1 MNVPKLRF
9 KEFTDEWIKIDLST
23 CFEYF
28 STNSLSREQLSDH
41 GIIKNIHYGDIHK
54 KYGNVVDVEND
65 VATYIKDTEQIN
77 KYEFCCENDIIF
89 ADASED
95 YDGIGKAIE
104 LINVNEKL
112 VSGLHTIHA
121 RDKKQFFS
129 PLFKGYYFNTP
140 IIHNQIRILANGFKV
155 FGISKDNINNL
166 KVMLPSKQEQDKI
179 AKLLSLLDK
188 KIELQAKKIEDLKL
202 FKSSQIC
209 TILNKLEH
217 KNVFLKNLGYFIS
230 GNPIGKDKI
239 TDKGIPVILY
249 GDLYTKYEEE
259 INDVNQYVKENKKYI
274 KSEKG
279 DLIFPTSTTVDAI
292 SLISPSVINIS
303 DVVYGGDL
311 IVFKVNKAIVNPKF
325 LSYQINHLKKKEFSK
340 KAQGST
346 IIHIHADDLLNSTV
360 EIPIMKYQKIISNFG
375 SAINKKIELE
385 KNKLDKLKLLKI
397 GLLQN
402 MFI

>member
-65 VATYIKDTEQIN
+65 VATYIKDTDQIN

-188 KIELQAKKIEDLKL
+188 KIELQTKKIEALKL
-202 FKSSQIC
+202 FKKGLLKTEYNKIKNKHLYQLNNIAEIYQPQTLSQKQLENGIYPVFGANGIIGFHSSFNHTSSQI
-209 TILNKLEH
+209 TISCRGENAGSINKTPENCWINGNSMVINVDNNQNIDKDYLKIVLESQNLKYLISGSGQPQIIRADIAKH
-217 KNVFLKNLGYFIS
+217 KIPIISIDKQLLYIKKFNLLDSKLLLEIAKLKNL
-230 GNPIGKDKI
+230 N
-239 TDKGIPVILY
+239 L
-249 GDLYTKYEEE
+249 
-259 INDVNQYVKENKKYI
+259 
-274 KSEKG
+274 
-279 DLIFPTSTTVDAI
+279 
-292 SLISPSVINIS
+292 
-303 DVVYGGDL
+303 
-311 IVFKVNKAIVNPKF
+311 
-325 LSYQINHLKKKEFSK
+325 LKKGF
-340 KAQGST
+340 
-346 IIHIHADDLLNSTV
+346 
-360 EIPIMKYQKIISNFG
+360 M
-375 SAINKKIELE
+375 
-385 KNKLDKLKLLKI
+385 
-397 GLLQN
+397 QN
-402 MFI
+402 MFV

>member
-9 KEFTDEWIKIDLST
+9 KEFNGEYKNIAFDKLANYKKGPFGSSLKKDMFVPKDTNSIKVYEQQNAIKKDWTLERYFIT
-23 CFEYF
+23 KEYYEKLKGF
-28 STNSLSREQLSDH
+28 TVKPGDIIVSCAGTIGEYYVLPFNAEIGIINQALMRISTNNLINQNYFLYIFDNMVSHFSKTFSN
-41 GIIKNIHYGDIHK
+41 GSAIKNIPPFSD
-54 KYGNVVDVEND
+54 
-65 VATYIKDTEQIN
+65 
-77 KYEFCCENDIIF
+77 
-89 ADASED
+89 
-95 YDGIGKAIE
+95 
-104 LINVNEKL
+104 L
-112 VSGLHTIHA
+112 
-121 RDKKQFFS
+121 KKQIAYIPS
-129 PLFKGYYFNTP
+129 IEEQN
-140 IIHNQIRILANGFKV
+140 KV
-155 FGISKDNINNL
+155 AQF
-166 KVMLPSKQEQDKI
+166 
-179 AKLLSLLDK
+179 LSLLDK
-188 KIELQAKKIEDLKL
+188 KIELQTKKIEALKL

-209 TILNKLEH
+209 TTLNKLEH

-239 TDKGIPVILY
+239 TDKGTPVILY

-311 IVFKVNKAIVNPKF
+311 IVFKVKKAIVNPKF
-325 LSYQINHLKKKEFSK
+325 LSYQINHLKRKEFSK

-360 EIPIMKYQKIISNFG
+360 EIPIMKYQNIISNFG
-375 SAINKKIELE
+375 SEINKKIELE

>member
-1 MNVPKLRF
+1 MNIPKLRF
-9 KEFTDEWIKIDLST
+9 KEFNDEWIKIDLST

-65 VATYIKDTEQIN
+65 VAIYIKDAEQIN

-155 FGISKDNINNL
+155 FGISRDNINNL
-166 KVMLPSKQEQDKI
+166 KVMLPSKQEQEKI

-188 KIELQAKKIEDLKL
+188 KIQLQTKKIEILKL
-202 FKSSQIC
+202 FKKGLLKC
-209 TILNKLEH
+209 EYNKI
-217 KNVFLKNLGYFIS
+217 KSKNLSQLNNVAQIYQPRTLSQKQLKKGVYPVFGANGIIGFNSNFNHKLPQITISCRGENSGSINKTPEYCWINGNSMVINVDNNPNINKDYLKLILESQNLKYLIS
-230 GNPIGKDKI
+230 GSGQPQIIRSDIAKHKIPIISIDEQLI
-239 TDKGIPVILY
+239 
-249 GDLYTKYEEE
+249 
-259 INDVNQYVKENKKYI
+259 YI
-274 KSEKG
+274 KKFNLLESKLPLE
-279 DLIFPTSTTVDAI
+279 I
-292 SLISPSVINIS
+292 S
-303 DVVYGGDL
+303 
-311 IVFKVNKAIVNPKF
+311 K
-325 LSYQINHLKKKEFSK
+325 LKK
-340 KAQGST
+340 
-346 IIHIHADDLLNSTV
+346 LN
-360 EIPIMKYQKIISNFG
+360 
-375 SAINKKIELE
+375 
-385 KNKLDKLKLLKI
+385 LLKK
-397 GLLQN
+397 GLMQN

>member
-65 VATYIKDTEQIN
+65 VATYIKDTDQIN

-166 KVMLPSKQEQDKI
+166 KVMLPSKQEQEKI
-179 AKLLSLLDK
+179 AKLLSLLDRKIQLQTK
-188 KIELQAKKIEDLKL
+188 KIEALKL
-202 FKSSQIC
+202 FKKGLLKTEYNKIKNKHLYQLNNIAEIYQPQTLSQKQLENGIYPVFGANGIIGFHSSFNHTSSQI
-209 TILNKLEH
+209 TISCRGENAGSINKTPENCWINGNSMVINVDNNQNIDKDYLKIVLESQNLKYLISGSGQPQIIRADIAKH
-217 KNVFLKNLGYFIS
+217 KIPIISIDKQLLYIKKFNLLDSKLLLEIAKLKNL
-230 GNPIGKDKI
+230 N
-239 TDKGIPVILY
+239 L
-249 GDLYTKYEEE
+249 
-259 INDVNQYVKENKKYI
+259 
-274 KSEKG
+274 
-279 DLIFPTSTTVDAI
+279 
-292 SLISPSVINIS
+292 
-303 DVVYGGDL
+303 
-311 IVFKVNKAIVNPKF
+311 
-325 LSYQINHLKKKEFSK
+325 LKKGF
-340 KAQGST
+340 
-346 IIHIHADDLLNSTV
+346 
-360 EIPIMKYQKIISNFG
+360 M
-375 SAINKKIELE
+375 
-385 KNKLDKLKLLKI
+385 
-397 GLLQN
+397 QN
-402 MFI
+402 MFV

>member
-202 FKSSQIC
+202 FKKGLLNSFFQNKQPNVTIENCISYGKAGGTPSSKNKDYYDGNIPFLSISDMTSQKKYILKTEKSISQQGIKNSSAWIVPKNSIILSMYASYGLIAINKIELATSQAMFSMIVNSKNNIEYIYYYLEFLYNNSYYDRLVSIGTQANLNADKVKKIKIYLPDINSQNQISK
-209 TILNKLEH
+209 ILKLCDERIE
-217 KNVFLKNLGYFIS
+217 Y
-230 GNPIGKDKI
+230 
-239 TDKGIPVILY
+239 
-249 GDLYTKYEEE
+249 
-259 INDVNQYVKENKKYI
+259 ENKKEFELR
-274 KSEKG
+274 K
-279 DLIFPTSTTVDAI
+279 
-292 SLISPSVINIS
+292 
-303 DVVYGGDL
+303 
-311 IVFKVNKAIVNPKF
+311 FK
-325 LSYQINHLKKKEFSK
+325 Q
-340 KAQGST
+340 
-346 IIHIHADDLLNSTV
+346 
-360 EIPIMKYQKIISNFG
+360 
-375 SAINKKIELE
+375 
-385 KNKLDKLKLLKI
+385 

-402 MFI
+402 LFI

>member
-65 VATYIKDTEQIN
+65 VAIYIKDAEQIN

-188 KIELQAKKIEDLKL
+188 KIQLQTKKIEALKL
-202 FKSSQIC
+202 FKKGLLKC
-209 TILNKLEH
+209 EYNKI
-217 KNVFLKNLGYFIS
+217 KSKNLSQLNNVAQIYQPRTLSQKQLKKGVYPVFGANGIIGFNSNFNHKLPQITISCRGENSGSINKTPEYCWINGNSMVINVDNNPNINKDYLKLILESQNLKYLIS
-230 GNPIGKDKI
+230 GSGQPQIIRSDIAKHKIPIISIDEQLI
-239 TDKGIPVILY
+239 
-249 GDLYTKYEEE
+249 
-259 INDVNQYVKENKKYI
+259 YI
-274 KSEKG
+274 KKFNLLESKLPLE
-279 DLIFPTSTTVDAI
+279 I
-292 SLISPSVINIS
+292 S
-303 DVVYGGDL
+303 
-311 IVFKVNKAIVNPKF
+311 K
-325 LSYQINHLKKKEFSK
+325 LKK
-340 KAQGST
+340 
-346 IIHIHADDLLNSTV
+346 LN
-360 EIPIMKYQKIISNFG
+360 
-375 SAINKKIELE
+375 
-385 KNKLDKLKLLKI
+385 LLKK
-397 GLLQN
+397 GLMQN